1 MVTLSLME
9 GLRNRGHEVRC
20 ITSAW
25 NDGRFEKR
33 LEELSIPYN
42 PLPLGFVSKTFSS
55 STLRM
60 TLAQGL
66 RLGGLWLGYRKAT
79 RFFRPDIVLHSGIHH
94 LLLLWPLLGHEVNVF
109 HVHDTF
115 APTPFYRRL
124 FGALSRR
131 VTTFVGVSKFV
142 AESLINLGVT
152 ESKVAYVLNGIVVD
166 DSTGRAAGNG
176 SKDKKNGSEPGGPI
190 RIGIVGQVDEW
201 KGHEDLID
209 ALHILEE
216 KRQPFVCRIFG
227 SGSPEFAA
235 KLRYRIDEYKLANK
249 VEWMGFVDDRRA
261 IYGGMDV
268 CVVPSRISEAFG
280 MVAAEASMFG
290 LPVIASRTGALMEV
304 VLDDETGY
312 IVDAKSPEQIAE
324 KIYALS
330 TSPGTLVKM
339 GRSAAAH
346 VLEALSAK
354 QMIDKME
361 ALFESL
367 LSRERKLSNR

>member
-1 MVTLSLME
+1 MVTLSLMA

-20 ITSAW
+20 ITSVW
-25 NDGRFEKR
+25 NDGGFGKR
-33 LEELSIPYN
+33 LEELSIPYSL
-42 PLPLGFVSKTFSS
+42 LPLGFVSKTFSS
-55 STLRM
+55 SALRM

-66 RLGGLWLGYRKAT
+66 RLGGLWSGYRKVT

-94 LLLLWPLLGHEVNVF
+94 LVLLWPLLRHEVNVF

-115 APTPFYRRL
+115 APTAFYRRL

-142 AESLINLGVT
+142 AESLINLGVP

-166 DSTGRAAGNG
+166 DSTGRAAGDGFN
-176 SKDKKNGSEPGGPI
+176 DKKNDSERDGPI

-209 ALHILEE
+209 ALYILEE
-216 KRQPFVCRIFG
+216 KRQPFVCKIFG

-235 KLRYRIDEYKLANK
+235 KLRSRIDEYKLASK
-249 VEWMGFVDDRRA
+249 VEWMGFVDDRKA
-261 IYGGMDV
+261 IYGG
-268 CVVPSRISEAFG
+268 
-280 MVAAEASMFG
+280 
-290 LPVIASRTGALMEV
+290 LPVVASRTGGLMEV

-312 IVDAKSPEQIAE
+312 IVDSKSPEQIAE
-324 KIYALS
+324 KICALS

-346 VLEALSAK
+346 ALEVLSAK
-354 QMIDKME
+354 QMIDKMD
-361 ALFESL
+361 ALFQSL
-367 LSRERKLSNR
+367 LSREKKLPNR